1 MTRASSYVY
10 LSKRKQINQ
19 NMNVSYKN
27 DLS

>member
-1 MTRASSYVY
+1 MTRASSNVY
-10 LSKRKQINQ
+10 LSKSKQLNQ